1 MKLFIKKKFLPYF
14 FCLIFLC
21 LSLSSCGI
29 SSDSLPSSDI
39 PQEQRSFDAYTNELF
54 VKEMQENTI
63 NLHYT
68 LTDPE
73 SFGIKSHKISLGSLS
88 KDSSKTSTASIE
100 NISAV
105 LSNFDY
111 NLLNTKQQL
120 TYDILKD
127 YCEKQLTSTS
137 LYYYNE
143 PLRPTTG
150 TQSELPILLAEY
162 AFYDSCDVTD
172 YLALLTC
179 VPDYFHQIALFEE
192 EKANEGL
199 FMPSYAAKTVIES
212 CQSFTKNPKTNYLID
227 TFNTRIDSMTDIEE
241 EKKQFYK
248 DRNQSLV
255 INSVIP
261 AYEKLKDT
269 LLELQDRGKNEN
281 GLCYL
286 PKGKQYYEFLVRS
299 NTGSQKSIEELKKMT
314 ENQRNLDMTLLHEIL
329 AANPNLLEFDETK
342 TISEEPEAILNQLL
356 SAMQK
361 DFYPAAD
368 TSFEINYIHE
378 SLEHTLAPAFYLT
391 APIDNISHNI
401 IYLNKSSQYSGI
413 QLYTTLAHEGY
424 PGHLYQTT
432 GSYQA
437 GLEPIR
443 AILNY
448 PGYVEGWATYV
459 EMFSYQYAGLD
470 ETVARML
477 MLNQSAL
484 LSLYASID
492 MGIHYDGW
500 NLTDTTV
507 FLNSFQIKDEEVIR
521 SIFEL
526 IVEEPAHYLKY
537 YIGYLEFLELRNYA
551 KQEFGKDYS
560 NRAFH
565 QAIIRIGPAPFPI
578 VKKYLK
584 NFYSITN
591 S

>member
-1 MKLFIKKKFLPYF
+1 MIPFIKKRIFPYF
-14 FCLIFLC
+14 FCLVILC
-21 LSLSSCGI
+21 VNLSACSLSS
-29 SSDSLPSSDI
+29 DSPPSTDI
-39 PQEQRSFDAYTNELF
+39 PQEQRSFDAYTNDLF

-68 LTDPE
+68 LSDPE

-88 KDSSKTSTASIE
+88 KDSSKASTASIE
-100 NISAV
+100 NISAA

-111 NLLNTKQQL
+111 DKLSTKQQL

-127 YCEKQLTSTS
+127 FCEKQLTASS
-137 LYYYNE
+137 FYYYQE

-150 TQSELPILLAEY
+150 SQSELPVLLAEY
-162 AFYDSCDVTD
+162 AFYDSCDITD

-179 VPDYFHQIALFEE
+179 ISDYFHQIALFEQ
-192 EKANEGL
+192 EKADEGL
-199 FMPSYAAKTVIES
+199 FMSSYAAKTIIES
-212 CQSFTKNPKTNYLID
+212 CQTFTKNPKTNYLID
-227 TFNTRIDSMTDIEE
+227 TFNTRIDSLADLTD
-241 EKKQFYK
+241 EKKEMYK
-248 DRNQSLV
+248 KQNESL
-255 INSVIP
+255 ILNSVIP
-261 AYEKLKDT
+261 AYEKLRET
-269 LLELQDRGKNEN
+269 LIELEDRGNNEN

-286 PKGKQYYEFLVRS
+286 PEGKQYYESLVRS
-299 NTGSQKSIEELKKMT
+299 NTGSEKTVKELQQMT
-314 ENQRNLDMTLLHEIL
+314 ERQRNLDMTALHEIL
-329 AANPNLLEFDETK
+329 AANPKLLNSNEEDITLK
-342 TISEEPEAILNQLL
+342 EPEAILNHLL
-356 SAMQK
+356 TAMQK
-361 DFYPAAD
+361 DFYPAAN
-368 TSFEINYIHE
+368 TFFEINYIHE

-401 IYLNKSSQYSGI
+401 IYLNRSSQYSGI
-413 QLYTTLAHEGY
+413 QLFTTLAHEGY

-459 EMFSYQYAGLD
+459 EMLSYQYAGLD
-470 ETVARML
+470 ENFARML
-477 MLNQSAL
+477 MLNQSAM

-492 MGIHYDGW
+492 IGIHYDGW

-507 FLNSFQIKDEEVIR
+507 FLNSFNIKDEEVIR

-551 KQEFGKDYS
+551 KQEFGKNYS

-565 QAIIRIGPAPFPI
+565 QAMVRIGPAPFS
-578 VKKYLK
+578 VLKKYLK
-584 NFYSITN
+584 DFYSVTN

>member
-1 MKLFIKKKFLPYF
+1 MKQFIKKKFLPYF

-29 SSDSLPSSDI
+29 SSNSLPSSDI

-127 YCEKQLTSTS
+127 YCDKQLTSTS

-179 VPDYFHQIALFEE
+179 VPDYFHQIALFEQ

-227 TFNTRIDSMTDIEE
+227 TFNTRIDSLKDLEE
-241 EKKQFYK
+241 EKKEFYK

-261 AYEKLKDT
+261 AYEKLRDT

-286 PKGKQYYEFLVRS
+286 PEGKQYYEFLVRS
-299 NTGSQKSIEELKKMT
+299 NTGSQKSIEELKQMT
-314 ENQRNLDMTLLHEIL
+314 ENQRNLDMTSLHEIL
-329 AANPNLLEFDETK
+329 AANPNLLEFDEAK

-413 QLYTTLAHEGY
+413 QLFTTLAHEGY

-470 ETVARML
+470 ETLARML

>member
-314 ENQRNLDMTLLHEIL
+314 ENQRNLDMTSLHEIL

-413 QLYTTLAHEGY
+413 QLFTTLAHEGY

-459 EMFSYQYAGLD
+459 EMLSYQYAGLD

-551 KQEFGKDYS
+551 KLEFGKDYS